1 MTITKSLN
9 AKKREGRGKG
19 AARKLRQAGRVPA
32 VLYGKG
38 MESLALSIDAMEAEH
53 LFAAISVEN
62 TIIELQVEGE
72 KSSHQTLVREIQAH
86 PFKKELVHVDFLR
99 LQKGVAVD
107 VEVPIELEGTPVGVK
122 TEGGILEHLIHALP
136 VRCDPTLIPEAIRVD
151 VSGLALDQA
160 IHVSE
165 LQLPEGVVPTVEPER
180 LVCIVATQRVAVE
193 EAPVEEVVVE
203 AAEPEVIGAKKEEE
217 PEAEE

>member
-9 AKKREGRGKG
+9 ARKREAGGKG
-19 AARKLRQAGRVPA
+19 AARKIRQAGRVPA

-38 MESLALSIDAMEAEH
+38 MESVPLSIDAMEAEH

-86 PFKKELVHVDFLR
+86 PFKRELVHVDFLR
-99 LQKGVAVD
+99 LQRGVAVD

-122 TEGGILEHLIHALP
+122 TQGGILEHLVHALP
-136 VRCDPTLIPEAIRVD
+136 VRCDPTLIPQAISVD

-160 IHVSE
+160 VHVGE
-165 LQLPEGVVPTVEPER
+165 LQLPEGVAATVEPER
-180 LVCIVATQRVAVE
+180 LVCIVSAQRIV
-193 EAPVEEVVVE
+193 VEEVAEEE
-203 AAEPEVIGAKKEEE
+203 AVAEVAEPEVIGQAKEEK

>member
-9 AKKREGRGKG
+9 AQKREGSGKG
-19 AARKLRQAGRVPA
+19 VARKLRQAGRVPA
-32 VLYGKG
+32 VLYGKD
-38 MESLALSIDAMEAEH
+38 MESLSISIDVTEAER
-53 LFAAISVEN
+53 LFGAISVEN

-107 VEVPIELEGTPVGVK
+107 VEVPIELDGTPVGVK
-122 TEGGILEHLIHALP
+122 THGGIMEQLVHALP

-151 VSGLALDQA
+151 VTTLDLDQG
-160 IHVSE
+160 IRVGD
-165 LQLPEGVVPTVEPER
+165 LPLPEGVVATVEPER
-180 LVCIVATQRVAVE
+180 LVCIVALQRIAVE
-193 EAPVEEVVVE
+193 EVAEVVTTE
-203 AAEPEVIGAKKEEE
+203 AAEPEVITQKKEEE
-217 PEAEE
+217 PKTEE

>member
-9 AKKREGRGKG
+9 ARKREERGKG

-38 MESLALSIDAMEAEH
+38 MESVPLSIDAMEAEH

-72 KSSHQTLVREIQAH
+72 KSSHQSLVRVIQAH
-86 PFKKELVHVDFLR
+86 PFRKDLVHVDFLR

-122 TEGGILEHLIHALP
+122 TEGGILEHLVHALP
-136 VRCDPTLIPEAIRVD
+136 VRCDPTLIPEVIKVD
-151 VSGLALDQA
+151 VSGLELEQA
-160 IHVSE
+160 VHVSE
-165 LQLPEGVVPTVEPER
+165 LLLPEGVVATVEPER
-180 LVCIVATQRVAVE
+180 LVCIVAAQRVV
-193 EAPVEEVVVE
+193 VEEVAVVEVVAE
-203 AAEPEVIGAKKEEE
+203 AAEPEVIGQKKEEE
-217 PEAEE
+217 PEPEE